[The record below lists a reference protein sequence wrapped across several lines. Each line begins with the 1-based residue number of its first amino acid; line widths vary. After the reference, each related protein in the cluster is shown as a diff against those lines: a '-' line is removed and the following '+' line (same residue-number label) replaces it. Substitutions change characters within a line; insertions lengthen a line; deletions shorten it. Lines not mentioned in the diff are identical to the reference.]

1 MTGLESLRIKEADRI
16 KALKKELKKFKIKLK
31 EVEEGL
37 WEVKSKYQPSEEIIA
52 IETYDDHRM
61 AMAFA
66 PIMTRQPIIIH
77 NPSVVNKSYPGFWEH
92 VEMVTL

>member
-1 MTGLESLRIKEADRI
+1 MLIYS
-16 KALKKELKKFKIKLK
+16 
-31 EVEEGL
+31 
-37 WEVKSKYQPSEEIIA
+37 VKGIA
-52 IETYDDHRM
+52 ILYGPQKKNRTLVYDDHRM

-92 VEMVTL
+92 VDKIRLEK

>member
-1 MTGLESLRIKEADRI
+1 MDR
-16 KALKKELKKFKIKLK
+16 KKDRTL
-31 EVEEGL
+31 V
-37 WEVKSKYQPSEEIIA
+37 
-52 IETYDDHRM
+52 YDDHRM

-92 VEMVTL
+92 VDKIRLEK